1 MYGEFF
7 EGSVHFISQGLFNAK
22 YQLENSECIIKV
34 NNNTH
39 VRCMNQLDLPFPEYF
54 NILAPMDAVT
64 VIRGTI
70 PEDYLKDSSAEY
82 YLRVRMK
89 WDGF

>member
-1 MYGEFF
+1 
-7 EGSVHFISQGLFNAK
+7 
-22 YQLENSECIIKV
+22 
-34 NNNTH
+34 
-39 VRCMNQLDLPFPEYF
+39 MNQLDLPFPEYF
-54 NILAPMDAVT
+54 NILAPMDAVK